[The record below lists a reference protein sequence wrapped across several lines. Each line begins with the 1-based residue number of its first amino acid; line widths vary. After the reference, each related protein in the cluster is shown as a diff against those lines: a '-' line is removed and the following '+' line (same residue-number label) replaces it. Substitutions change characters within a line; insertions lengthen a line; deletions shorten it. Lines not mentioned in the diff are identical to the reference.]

1 MNGQAVDV
9 VSDNTLLQHL
19 SNLRDN
25 EATKNVFKL
34 LLKKPTNDLTDE
46 LVFRIPLID
55 ETCREIRVELAKT
68 LKLSEILK
76 DTNLKIPL
84 FVDIVAVQKLPEVND
99 EDVADL

>member
-1 MNGQAVDV
+1 M
-9 VSDNTLLQHL
+9 
-19 SNLRDN
+19 
-25 EATKNVFKL
+25 
-34 LLKKPTNDLTDE
+34 
-46 LVFRIPLID
+46 
-55 ETCREIRVELAKT
+55 ELAKT